1 MSSKKAKINPK
12 AAFSST
18 LTADDKKHYERCLVQ
33 SQDGTWY
40 LFPTKEV
47 GSIAIMRPRSVYGN
61 WKEFCQDMKVTLD
74 SPGDADMQSL
84 TKLYALGHGEEPSK
98 ESLKDPMEL
107 SIMVW
112 MRLCKTAAN
121 RLNSAPDPTL
131 VNPATGKVKR
141 SFKKLQDRGYEVIKL
156 EVDPAL
162 KLPPQAK
169 TCIEFF
175 AEMVKERNP
184 NGEDT
189 IITIPEKDVQAYV
202 VKEQARL
209 QTRQDP
215 WRIFQYYRPQLIK
228 NGNIRL
234 V

>member
-1 MSSKKAKINPK
+1 MSKKTKINPN

-18 LTADDKKHYERCLVQ
+18 LTADDKKNYERCLVQ
-33 SQDGTWY
+33 SQDGMWY
-40 LFPTKEV
+40 LFPTKAV
-47 GSIAIMRPRSVYGN
+47 GGVGIMNPRAIYGN
-61 WKEFCQDMKVTLD
+61 WKEFCEAHKVSLEN
-74 SPGDADMQSL
+74 PNDADLDALS
-84 TKLYALGHGEEPSK
+84 KLYALGYGEEPGK
-98 ESLKDPMEL
+98 AILKDPMEF

-121 RLNSAPDPTL
+121 RLNSAPDPTTI
-131 VNPATGKVKR
+131 NPETGKVKR
-141 SFKKLQDRGYEVIKL
+141 VFKKLQDRGYEVIKL
-156 EVDPAL
+156 EVDPAM

-184 NGEDT
+184 SGENT
-189 IITIPEKDVQAYV
+189 IVTIPEKEVQAYV
-202 VKEQARL
+202 IKEQERL
-209 QTRQDP
+209 KTRQDP